1 VLGSF
6 LVSVGFAALMAGL
19 ANGLIVAG
27 LWLVTLAPIVY
38 VATFLRRWKVARE
51 RRLLAEAEEG

>member
-1 VLGSF
+1 
-6 LVSVGFAALMAGL
+6 MAGL